1 MSEEHT
7 SRKAPKG
14 AEPEMRPDYDFAGAV
29 RGKYYRRYVESTNV
43 VVIDPDVHEKF
54 KNSAA
59 VNEALRTLIR
69 AAGEGR
75 GLTKRRTRTRTK
87 AARAGGR

>member
-1 MSEEHT
+1 MMS
-7 SRKAPKG
+7 KG
-14 AEPEMRPDYDFAGAV
+14 RETAKSEMRSEYDFSGGV
-29 RGKYYRRYVESTNV
+29 RGKYYRRYIASTNV
-43 VVIDPDVHEKF
+43 VVLEPDVHKRF
-54 KNSAA
+54 KNAAA

-75 GLTKRRTRTRTK
+75 GLTKRPTRTRAK

>member
-7 SRKAPKG
+7 SRKAPKV

-54 KNSAA
+54 KNAAA

-75 GLTKRRTRTRTK
+75 GLTKRRTRTRAK